1 MILSQPELREAVAKG
16 EIRFDPPLEE
26 RQWHEASVDL
36 RLGLKFTK
44 LTAIKGLKFSLA
56 HGFPA
61 LAGTGLWIEKTLHSS
76 EQLLDHVE
84 FLNGWAAHDGA
95 PHIEILPLPAQAQ
108 FLNVIESV
116 FSGMARAVIH
126 NSDYGTVADA
136 QAAITRY
143 LQDRNRS
150 FALAPR
156 RAGRSIWGEERM
168 PAAFAVTNNCKDVRY
183 R

>member
-44 LTAIKGLKFSLA
+44 LTAKKGLKFSLA

-61 LAGTGLWIEKTLHSS
+61 LAGTDLWIEKTLHSS

-136 QAAITRY
+136 RPQSRATCRIETAHSP
-143 LQDRNRS
+143 LPLGGPDVLSGDRRESRPRS
-150 FALAPR
+150 P
-156 RAGRSIWGEERM
+156 
-168 PAAFAVTNNCKDVRY
+168 
-183 R
+183 